1 MKRIIRLTESDLA
14 RIVRRVIKENEYEED
29 EYDEDDEDYKAF
41 IDSYSD
47 EPINTPKTRMA
58 DFNEPYDSIGGH
70 SVNDLKRAFNKT
82 KREDEEWGQTDAGK
96 HQSQDLI
103 NMAIDILEDEYGYDG
118 DELNEMNEMDI
129 VESLYEEGEDD
140 LASQIEYLLD
150 EEGIGER
157 SGGELGE
164 GFDDFITKKRF
175 KDYNPRE
182 FRTIKKDDYK
192 RNLRPG
198 MRDFEGTELMG
209 SDEDDYNDFEDLSM
223 YNPYYGTN
231 DDDFEEE
238 DFDDEEFV

>member
-47 EPINTPKTRMA
+47 EPLNTPKRRMA
-58 DFNEPYDSIGGH
+58 DPNEPYDSIGGH

-96 HQSQDLI
+96 QQSQDLI
-103 NMAIDILEDEYGYDG
+103 NMAIDILEDEYGYDA
-118 DELNEMNEMDI
+118 DELNQMDEMGI

-164 GFDDFITKKRF
+164 GFDDDLTKRRF
-175 KDYNPRE
+175 KDYHPAN
-182 FRTIKKDDYK
+182 FRRIPKDA
-192 RNLRPG
+192 LRTG

-209 SDEDDYNDFEDLSM
+209 TEEDPFDDYKDLSM

-231 DDDFEEE
+231 DDDFDDDFEEE